1 MIHRNCLT
9 LIEIILKLFYFV
21 IIIVFFYKKLF
32 FLQKKLKPLL
42 EISFSKFFYLKK
54 IKKEADN
61 TQNSNSL
68 KSFFNNVKYILIP

>member
-9 LIEIILKLFYFV
+9 LMEIILKLFYFV
-21 IIIVFFYKKLF
+21 IIIVFFI
-32 FLQKKLKPLL
+32 KKLKPFL
-42 EISFSKFFYLKK
+42 EISFSKFFYLIK

-68 KSFFNNVKYILIP
+68 KRFLTT